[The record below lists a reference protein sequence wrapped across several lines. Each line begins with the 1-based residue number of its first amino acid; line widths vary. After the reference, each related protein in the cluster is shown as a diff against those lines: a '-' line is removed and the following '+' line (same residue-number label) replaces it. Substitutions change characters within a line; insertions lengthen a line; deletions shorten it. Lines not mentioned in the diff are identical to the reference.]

1 MKILR
6 SEYSFQPINLRI
18 FDSKYVMWTKL
29 AAILNRG
36 FIRQK
41 RKTSNNLKIVPI
53 ISVLVMIR

>member
-41 RKTSNNLKIVPI
+41 RKKVIILK
-53 ISVLVMIR
+53 